1 MHWEESNMANIQ
13 ISLQEVQD
21 TANQLR
27 SLNMLMDEELNA
39 MKSEMNRLDSSW
51 ISDGSIEIRNK
62 FNLFSSRFEKQKETI
77 NQYAK
82 FLDLAVSSY
91 DTLETTITS
100 NASGMQV

>member
-1 MHWEESNMANIQ
+1 MANIQ

-51 ISDGSIEIRNK
+51 ISDGSLEIRIK

>member
-1 MHWEESNMANIQ
+1 MANIQ

-21 TANQLR
+21 AANQLR

-51 ISDGSIEIRNK
+51 ISDGSLEIRNK
-62 FNLFSSRFEKQKETI
+62 FNLFSSRFGKQKETI

>member
-1 MHWEESNMANIQ
+1 MANIQ

-51 ISDGSIEIRNK
+51 ISDGSLEIRNK

-77 NQYAK
+77 KQYAK

>member
-1 MHWEESNMANIQ
+1 MANIQ

-51 ISDGSIEIRNK
+51 I
-62 FNLFSSRFEKQKETI
+62 
-77 NQYAK
+77 
-82 FLDLAVSSY
+82 
-91 DTLETTITS
+91 
-100 NASGMQV
+100 

>member
-1 MHWEESNMANIQ
+1 MANIQ

-91 DTLETTITS
+91 DTMETTITS

>member
-1 MHWEESNMANIQ
+1 MANIH

-51 ISDGSIEIRNK
+51 ISDGSLEIRNK

-82 FLDLAVSSY
+82 FLNLAVSSY

>member
-1 MHWEESNMANIQ
+1 MANIH

-51 ISDGSIEIRNK
+51 ISDGSLEIRNK
-62 FNLFSSRFEKQKETI
+62 FNLFSTRFEKQKETI

-91 DTLETTITS
+91 NTLETTITS

>member
-1 MHWEESNMANIQ
+1 MANIQ

-51 ISDGSIEIRNK
+51 ISDGSLEIRNK

-100 NASGMQV
+100 NTSGMQV

>member
-1 MHWEESNMANIQ
+1 MANIQ

-27 SLNMLMDEELNA
+27 SLNILMDEELNA

-51 ISDGSIEIRNK
+51 ISDGSLEIRNK

>member
-1 MHWEESNMANIQ
+1 MANIQ

-51 ISDGSIEIRNK
+51 ISDGSLEIRNK

-100 NASGMQV
+100 NASGIQV

>member
-1 MHWEESNMANIQ
+1 MANIH

-51 ISDGSIEIRNK
+51 ISDGSLEIRNK
-62 FNLFSSRFEKQKETI
+62 FNLFSTRFEKQKETI

-82 FLDLAVSSY
+82 FLDLAVAAY

>member
-1 MHWEESNMANIQ
+1 MANIQ

-51 ISDGSIEIRNK
+51 ISDGSLEIRNK

-100 NASGMQV
+100 NASGMLV

>member
-1 MHWEESNMANIQ
+1 MANIQ

-27 SLNMLMDEELNA
+27 SLNMLMGEELNA

-51 ISDGSIEIRNK
+51 ISDGSLEIRNK

>member
-1 MHWEESNMANIQ
+1 MANIQ

-62 FNLFSSRFEKQKETI
+62 FNLFSSRFEKQTETI

>member
-1 MHWEESNMANIQ
+1 MATIH
-13 ISLQEVQD
+13 ISLKEVQD

-51 ISDGSIEIRNK
+51 ISDGSLEIRNK

>member
-1 MHWEESNMANIQ
+1 MATIH

-51 ISDGSIEIRNK
+51 ISEGSLEIRNK
-62 FNLFSSRFEKQKETI
+62 FDLFSSRFEKQKETI

>member
-1 MHWEESNMANIQ
+1 MAIIQ

-51 ISDGSIEIRNK
+51 ISDGSLEIRNK

>member
-1 MHWEESNMANIQ
+1 MANIQ

-21 TANQLR
+21 TVNQLR

-51 ISDGSIEIRNK
+51 ISDGSLEIRNK

>member
-1 MHWEESNMANIQ
+1 MANIQ

-39 MKSEMNRLDSSW
+39 MKSEMNCLDSSW
-51 ISDGSIEIRNK
+51 ISDGSLEIRNK

>member
-1 MHWEESNMANIQ
+1 MANIH

-51 ISDGSIEIRNK
+51 ISDGSLEIRYK

>member
-1 MHWEESNMANIQ
+1 MANIQ
-13 ISLQEVQD
+13 ISLQEAQD

-39 MKSEMNRLDSSW
+39 MKSEMNRLVSSW
-51 ISDGSIEIRNK
+51 ISDGSLEIRNK

>member
-1 MHWEESNMANIQ
+1 MANIQ

-27 SLNMLMDEELNA
+27 SLNMLMDEELNV

-51 ISDGSIEIRNK
+51 ISDGSLEIRNK
-62 FNLFSSRFEKQKETI
+62 FNLFSTRFEKQKETI

>member
-1 MHWEESNMANIQ
+1 MANIQ

-51 ISDGSIEIRNK
+51 ISDGSLEIHNK

>member
-1 MHWEESNMANIQ
+1 MATIQ

-39 MKSEMNRLDSSW
+39 MKSEMDRLDSSW
-51 ISDGSIEIRNK
+51 ISDGSLEIRNK

>member
-1 MHWEESNMANIQ
+1 MATIH

-21 TANQLR
+21 AANQLR

-39 MKSEMNRLDSSW
+39 MKSEMDRLDSSW
-51 ISDGSIEIRNK
+51 ISDGSLEIRNK

>member
-1 MHWEESNMANIQ
+1 MANIQ

-39 MKSEMNRLDSSW
+39 MKSEMDRLDSSW
-51 ISDGSIEIRNK
+51 ISDGSLEIRNK

>member
-1 MHWEESNMANIQ
+1 MANIQ

-27 SLNMLMDEELNA
+27 LLNMLMDEELNA

-51 ISDGSIEIRNK
+51 ISDGSLEIRNK

>member
-1 MHWEESNMANIQ
+1 MSNIQ

-51 ISDGSIEIRNK
+51 ISDGSLEIRNK

-100 NASGMQV
+100 NASGMQI

>member
-1 MHWEESNMANIQ
+1 MANIQ

-39 MKSEMNRLDSSW
+39 MKSELNRLDSSW
-51 ISDGSIEIRNK
+51 ISDGSLEIRNK